1 MFVGD
6 EYAVFRSV
14 SDELP
19 PPLDVEALVTVPR
32 AIERIV
38 RTCERLHRGSMPTV
52 WQISRRLRLL
62 SDEVLQSILDS
73 QPEGFSVITDEEL
86 RPGVAA
92 VMVEATAKGI
102 PLTPLG
108 SELAGAARLLG
119 APTWLG
125 RCEAP
130 APACASSS
138 S

>member
-32 AIERIV
+32 GIVRIV
-38 RTCERLHRGSMPTV
+38 RTYEILHRGSMPTV
-52 WQISRRLRLL
+52 WQISSRLRLL

-73 QPEGFSVITDEEL
+73 QPEGFSVITGEEL

-92 VMVEATAKGI
+92 VMVEATAMGV

-119 APTWLG
+119 APIWLG
-125 RCEAP
+125 PCEVP